1 MYTEESIAIEEPI
14 LATLPGGDDDEDW
27 NDEDDETFDDWI
39 EDEDDLHEI
48 QTEKEEYGDID
59 PEDDDHLPDDDLR

>member
-14 LATLPGGDDDEDW
+14 LSTLPGGDDEDW
-27 NDEDDETFDDWI
+27 DDDDDETFDDWM

-59 PEDDDHLPDDDLR
+59 PEDDDHLPDDDLQ